1 MRDLAELLEAV
12 DMEAPLAQR
21 HLWLIEL
28 FEWIRGDKST
38 PPTTSATLNRIQLL
52 LDVVQARPDLQT
64 RLRQWWHQLL
74 HIVDAASL
82 LADFGFAQRSAFV
95 SELTE
100 RMRLKLLPATPET
113 TDAAVLFSLVL
124 HSKFDQLW
132 LAELDE
138 STLARIADLLQTPNI
153 GDSAQT
159 QSTYW
164 QNTVLDAITFCVGH
178 IRASG
183 FSPELR
189 NRMSPAALLDRPFHQ
204 LDADL
209 DALRAA
215 FLASLDKPDNTAAHA
230 PEALPDHLTSAVAQ
244 FRERLDACRLA
255 AGTVYTHLDEHGIS
269 VSLVFR
275 LREMRA
281 RVLRIRELLDC
292 LLSDRPNSYTAK
304 LLSHLVKIG
313 VHRRSVRDLITSNSS
328 LLATKMADRSA
339 ETGENYI
346 TRNRSEYWDML
357 RKAAGGGSIVALTI
371 LVKYLLLAVGFS
383 AFWGGFFGGVNY
395 ALSFIAIQLL
405 HWTLATKQ
413 PAMTAPAMA
422 VKLKD
427 LSADNAIDSFVDE
440 VTHVVR
446 SQVAAVMGNL
456 ALVFPCVLLISYG
469 MQWQFGSP
477 LIDHAEAQHVLSSLT
492 LLGPTALF
500 AAVTGVVLF
509 VSSIFAGWAENWF
522 VLHRLDSAMRY
533 NPRFTAVLGAAR
545 ADHWALFMRKNISG
559 FAASVSL
566 GMMLGL
572 IPAIASF
579 LGFGLELRHVTLSTG
594 QIAAACAS
602 YGWDILQLPELRTAL
617 LWAVAGIFVIGPLNV
632 GVSYYCA
639 FRLALKAHNV
649 STGERASIRSAIWA
663 RLRSAPLS
671 FLWPPKQM
679 GIESVKPVPPA
690 HPDSTTPH

>member
-1 MRDLAELLEAV
+1 MRDLAQLLEAA
-12 DMEAPLAQR
+12 DTEAPLAQR

-28 FEWIRGDKST
+28 FGWVRGDASST
-38 PPTTSATLNRIQLL
+38 AAAIKRLQLL
-52 LDVVQARPDLQT
+52 LDVVQARPALQT

-100 RMRLKLLPATPET
+100 RIRLKLLPATPET

-124 HSKFDQLW
+124 HTEFDQLW

-138 STLARIADLLQTPNI
+138 ATLARIADLLQTPNI
-153 GDSAQT
+153 GENART

-189 NRMSPAALLDRPFHQ
+189 TRMSPAALLDRPFHQ
-204 LDADL
+204 LDTDL
-209 DALRAA
+209 DTLRAS
-215 FLASLDKPDNTAAHA
+215 FMASLQGNQTSDNAPAETLTAAA
-230 PEALPDHLTSAVAQ
+230 AQ
-244 FRERLDACRLA
+244 FRDRLDACRQA

-281 RVLRIRELLDC
+281 RVLRVRELLDC
-292 LLSDRPNSYTAK
+292 LLSERPNVFTVK

-313 VHRRSVRDLITSNSS
+313 VHRRSVRDLITSNTT
-328 LLATKMADRSA
+328 LLAAKMADRSA

-346 TRNRSEYWDML
+346 TRNRAEYWDML
-357 RKAAGGGSIVALTI
+357 RKAGGGGSIVALTI
-371 LVKYLLLAVGFS
+371 LAKYLLLAVGFS
-383 AFWGGFFGGVNY
+383 AFWGGFFGGINY

-427 LSADNAIDSFVDE
+427 LTAENAIDSFVDE

-446 SQVAAVMGNL
+446 SQFAAVVGNL

-469 MQWQFGSP
+469 MQWQFGRP
-477 LIDHAEAQHVLSSLT
+477 LIDQAEAHHALASLT

-500 AAVTGVVLF
+500 AAATGVVLF

-533 NPRFTAVLGAAR
+533 NPRFTAALGAAR
-545 ADHWALFMRKNISG
+545 ADRWALFMRKNISG

-572 IPAIASF
+572 IPAVTSF

-602 YGWDILQLPELRTAL
+602 YGLDVWNMPELRSAL
-617 LWAVAGIFVIGPLNV
+617 LWACAGILVIGPLNV

-639 FRLALKAHNV
+639 FRLALRAHNV
-649 STGERASIRSAIWA
+649 STGERVSIRRAIWA
-663 RLRSAPLS
+663 RVRSSPLS
-671 FLWPPKQM
+671 FLWPPRDGALDKK
-679 GIESVKPVPPA
+679 IDSDTVK
-690 HPDSTTPH
+690 

>member
-1 MRDLAELLEAV
+1 MHDLAELLEAV
-12 DMEAPLAQR
+12 DTEAPLAQR
-21 HLWLIEL
+21 HLWLIAL
-28 FEWIRGDKST
+28 FNWVRGDASST
-38 PPTTSATLNRIQLL
+38 AAAINRLQLL
-52 LDVVQARPDLQT
+52 LDVLQARPELQT

-74 HIVDAASL
+74 HIVDVASL

-100 RMRLKLLPATPET
+100 RIRLKLLPATPET

-124 HSKFDQLW
+124 NTEFDQLW

-138 STLARIADLLQTPNI
+138 ATLARIADLLQTPNI

-159 QSTYW
+159 DTTYW

-189 NRMSPAALLDRPFHQ
+189 TRMSPTALLERPFHQ
-204 LDADL
+204 LDTDL
-209 DALRAA
+209 DVLRSS
-215 FLASLDKPDNTAAHA
+215 FMASLRTRDSATAEVLIA
-230 PEALPDHLTSAVAQ
+230 AVTQ
-244 FRERLDACRLA
+244 FKDRLDACRQA

-292 LLSDRPNSYTAK
+292 LLSDRPNIFTAK

-313 VHRRSVRDLITSNSS
+313 VHRRSVRDLITSNTT
-328 LLATKMADRSA
+328 LLAAKMADRSA

-346 TRNRSEYWDML
+346 TRNRAEYWDML

-371 LVKYLLLAVGFS
+371 LAKYLLLAVGFS

-427 LSADNAIDSFVDE
+427 LTAVNAIDAFVDE

-446 SQVAAVMGNL
+446 SQFAAVVGNL

-469 MQWQFGSP
+469 MQQMWGHP
-477 LIDHAEAQHVLSSLT
+477 LIDQKEAHHALESLT

-500 AAVTGVVLF
+500 AAATGVVLF
-509 VSSIFAGWAENWF
+509 ISSIFAGWAENWF

-533 NPRFTAVLGAAR
+533 NPRFTAVLGATR
-545 ADHWALFMRKNISG
+545 ADRWALFMRKNISG

-572 IPAIASF
+572 IPAISSF

-602 YGWDILQLPELRTAL
+602 YGLDVWNLPELRRAL
-617 LWAVAGIFVIGPLNV
+617 LLACAGILVIGPLNV

-639 FRLALKAHNV
+639 FRLALRAHNV
-649 STGERASIRSAIWA
+649 STGERVSIRRAIWA
-663 RLRSAPLS
+663 RARSAPLS
-671 FLWPPKQM
+671 FLWPPKTGSMDQK
-679 GIESVKPVPPA
+679 I
-690 HPDSTTPH
+690 DSEH

>member
-1 MRDLAELLEAV
+1 MRDLAQLLEAA
-12 DMEAPLAQR
+12 DTEAPLAQR

-28 FEWIRGDKST
+28 FGWVRGDASST
-38 PPTTSATLNRIQLL
+38 AAAIKRLQLL
-52 LDVVQARPDLQT
+52 LDVVQARPALQT

-100 RMRLKLLPATPET
+100 RIRLKLLPATPET

-124 HSKFDQLW
+124 HTEFDQLW

-138 STLARIADLLQTPNI
+138 ATLARIADLLQTPNI
-153 GDSAQT
+153 GENART

-189 NRMSPAALLDRPFHQ
+189 TRMSPAALLDRPFHQ
-204 LDADL
+204 LDTDL
-209 DALRAA
+209 DTLRAS
-215 FLASLDKPDNTAAHA
+215 FMASLQGNQTSDNAPAETLTAAA
-230 PEALPDHLTSAVAQ
+230 AQ
-244 FRERLDACRLA
+244 FRDRLDACRQA

-281 RVLRIRELLDC
+281 RVLRVRELLDC
-292 LLSDRPNSYTAK
+292 LLSERPNVFTVK

-313 VHRRSVRDLITSNSS
+313 VHRRSVRDLITSNTT
-328 LLATKMADRSA
+328 LLAAKMADRSA

-346 TRNRSEYWDML
+346 TRNRAEYWDML
-357 RKAAGGGSIVALTI
+357 RKAGGGGSIVALTI
-371 LVKYLLLAVGFS
+371 LAKYLLLAVGFS
-383 AFWGGFFGGVNY
+383 AFWGGFFGGINY

-427 LSADNAIDSFVDE
+427 LTAENAIDSFVDE

-446 SQVAAVMGNL
+446 SQFAAVVGNL

-469 MQWQFGSP
+469 MQWQFGRP
-477 LIDHAEAQHVLSSLT
+477 LIDQAEAHHALASLT

-500 AAVTGVVLF
+500 AAATGVVLF

-533 NPRFTAVLGAAR
+533 NPRFTAALGAAR
-545 ADHWALFMRKNISG
+545 ADRWALFMRKIISG

-572 IPAIASF
+572 IPAVTSF

-602 YGWDILQLPELRTAL
+602 YGLDVWNMPELRSAL
-617 LWAVAGIFVIGPLNV
+617 LWACAGILVIGPLNV

-639 FRLALKAHNV
+639 FRLALRAHNV
-649 STGERASIRSAIWA
+649 STGERVSIRRAIWA
-663 RLRSAPLS
+663 RVRSSPLS
-671 FLWPPKQM
+671 FLWPPRDGALDKK
-679 GIESVKPVPPA
+679 IDSDTVK
-690 HPDSTTPH
+690 

>member
-12 DMEAPLAQR
+12 DTEAPLAQR

-28 FEWIRGDKST
+28 FAWIRGDAFST
-38 PPTTSATLNRIQLL
+38 TAAINRLQLL
-52 LDVVQARPDLQT
+52 LDVVQTRPQLQT

-82 LADFGFAQRSAFV
+82 LADFGFAQRSAFM

-100 RMRLKLLPATPET
+100 RIRLKLLPATPET

-124 HSKFDQLW
+124 PSKFDQLW
-132 LAELDE
+132 LADLDE
-138 STLARIADLLQTPNI
+138 PTLARIADLIQTPNI
-153 GDSAQT
+153 GNNAQT
-159 QSTYW
+159 ESSYW
-164 QNTVLDAITFCVGH
+164 QNTVLDAITFCVVH

-189 NRMSPAALLDRPFHQ
+189 TRMSPSALLDRPFHQ
-204 LDADL
+204 LDTDW
-209 DALRAA
+209 DALRNA
-215 FLASLDKPDNTAAHA
+215 FLAALDRSNTVASAQLEAA
-230 PEALPDHLTSAVAQ
+230 VIQ
-244 FRERLDACRLA
+244 FRERLDACRQA

-292 LLSDRPNSYTAK
+292 LLSDHPNIFTAK

-313 VHRRSVRDLITSNSS
+313 VHRRSVRDLITSNTT
-328 LLATKMADRSA
+328 LLAAKMADRSA

-346 TRNRSEYWDML
+346 TRNRTEYWDML
-357 RKAAGGGSIVALTI
+357 RKAAGGGVMVALTT
-371 LVKYLLLAVGFS
+371 LVKFLLLAVGFS

-427 LSADNAIDSFVDE
+427 LSAPNAIEAFVDE

-446 SQVAAVMGNL
+446 SQFAAVVGNL
-456 ALVFPCVLLISYG
+456 ALVFPCVLLISYA
-469 MQWQFGSP
+469 MQLTLGQP
-477 LIDHAEAQHVLSSLT
+477 MIDQKEAAHTLASLT

-500 AAVTGVVLF
+500 AAFTGVVLF

-533 NPRFTAVLGAAR
+533 NPRFTAALGAAR
-545 ADHWALFMRKNISG
+545 ADRWALFIRKNISG

-566 GMMLGL
+566 GFMLGL
-572 IPAIASF
+572 IPAISSF
-579 LGFGLELRHVTLSTG
+579 LGLGLELRHVTLSTG

-602 YGWDILQLPELRTAL
+602 YGWDVLHIPELRNAL
-617 LWAVAGIFVIGPLNV
+617 LWSIAGIFVIGPLNV

-649 STGERASIRSAIWA
+649 STSERASIRSAVWS
-663 RLRSAPLS
+663 RVRRAPIS
-671 FLWPPKQM
+671 FLWPAKLEK
-679 GIESVKPVPPA
+679 IEVSKTVN
-690 HPDSTTPH
+690 